1 MPDLNHAAV
10 FGDNA
15 TISRRRLLS
24 GIAVAGSAAA
34 LSSAC
39 AKAKTAIPP
48 ATPPPTPT
56 PVSSPTAAPAA
67 VSSEAATRAARQKQL
82 VDIFEAHFGEQMR
95 AHPKAWRGKF
105 RKMAAGTFPFYRG
118 SAAVYY
124 TDLTDEAPDPFV
136 TEESGRVWIQGDL
149 HGENF
154 GTYLDSTG
162 QLVFDINDFDECY
175 VGPYTWDVRRFCTSV
190 ALVGYDQSLADDQ
203 IGDLINTF
211 AGSYTGQVKRFA
223 SGEDNRDFALTL
235 KNTQGVVLDILRKAR
250 AQTRAGLLDGLTE
263 ITDGDRR
270 FIRNDVNSTINDE
283 TRAALDATFASYL
296 KTVPQGSRRSDSAY
310 RIKDATATQGFG
322 IGSAG
327 LRMFSLLLEGADE
340 TLENDIILA
349 LKQSR
354 PSAVAIAVK
363 DQNIKD
369 AFSNQGQRVVT
380 ARRAMQANTDG
391 WLGYS
396 EFEGA
401 GMLVTE
407 VSPYGASPQWKDLK
421 SFDDVRGLVKD
432 LGRVVSKIH
441 CVSGEGSGQN
451 LVTGSPAKAILAGV
465 TGKEAQFTAAIADW
479 SKAYA
484 EKTRTDHQLF
494 ADAFR
499 NREFPS
505 LN

>member
-1 MPDLNHAAV
+1 MPDLNNPAISGV
-10 FGDNA
+10 NA
-15 TISRRRLLS
+15 SVSRRRLLS

-39 AKAKTAIPP
+39 AKAKTADPQ
-48 ATPPPTPT
+48 ATPPPA
-56 PVSSPTAAPAA
+56 PVGSPTAAPAA

-82 VDIFEAHFGEQMR
+82 VDIFETNFGEQMR
-95 AHPKAWRGKF
+95 AQPKAWRGKF

-118 SAAVYY
+118 SAAVYS
-124 TDLTDEAPDPFV
+124 TDLADEAADPFV
-136 TEESGRVWIQGDL
+136 TKEAGRVWIQGDL

-162 QLVFDINDFDECY
+162 RLVFDVNDFDECY
-175 VGPYTWDVRRFCTSV
+175 VGPYTWDVRRFCTSM

-203 IGDLINTF
+203 IRDLIDTF
-211 AGSYTGQVKRFA
+211 AGCYTGQVKRFA
-223 SGEDNRDFALTL
+223 GGEDNRDFALTL
-235 KNTQGVVLDILRKAR
+235 DNTQGAVRDVLRKAR
-250 AQTRAGLLDGLTE
+250 AQTRVGLLDGLTE

-283 TRAALDATFASYL
+283 TRSALDATFASYL
-296 KTVPQGSRRSDSAY
+296 KTIPQESRLPDSVY

-340 TLENDIILA
+340 TLDNDVILS

-369 AFSNQGQRVVT
+369 AFSNEAQRVVT

-396 EFEGA
+396 EFDGA

-407 VSPYGASPQWKDLK
+407 VSPYGASPEWKDLK
-421 SFDDVRGLVKD
+421 GFDDVRGLVKD
-432 LGRVVSKIH
+432 LGRVVAKIH
-441 CVSGEGSGQN
+441 CISGEGSGQN
-451 LVTGSPAKAILAGV
+451 LVTGSPATAILAGFN
-465 TGKEAQFTAAIADW
+465 GKETQFTAAITDW

-505 LN
+505 LK